1 MDIKDLEKIIQ
12 NNIVNLLNNNP
23 NISMRTL
30 SDAIDG
36 SPSYIQKILG
46 GKFTPSLNKL
56 IEISN
61 YFNVPV
67 STLFSEGNFSPEE
80 EAIIAKLDSLSD
92 ESLKMV
98 SLLVSYLAEIDKKNK
113 E

>member
-1 MDIKDLEKIIQ
+1 MDIKDLEKIVQ

-46 GKFTPSLNKL
+46 GKFQK
-56 IEISN
+56 
-61 YFNVPV
+61 
-67 STLFSEGNFSPEE
+67 
-80 EAIIAKLDSLSD
+80 
-92 ESLKMV
+92 
-98 SLLVSYLAEIDKKNK
+98 
-113 E
+113 